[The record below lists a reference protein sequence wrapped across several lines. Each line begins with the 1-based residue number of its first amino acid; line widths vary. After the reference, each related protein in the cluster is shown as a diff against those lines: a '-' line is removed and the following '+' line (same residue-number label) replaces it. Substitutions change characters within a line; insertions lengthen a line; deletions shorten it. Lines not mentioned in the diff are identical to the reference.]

1 MSDLRMQIAASLFQ
15 AAPGGYVYRELHGW
29 PFKRALH
36 YLVTEDQ
43 KIAILD
49 VVVPR
54 RPILWQVALWST
66 FCLFVAV
73 DCVSLWLY
81 TGHDTPTGFD
91 IFGVLALA
99 ATQLLVALAILFG
112 WRRRQLAPL
121 IATLTP
127 TELRITRS
135 DMRKAATNAMSS
147 KQLLFAGLASLFLF
161 ASVAM
166 LINGGLQ
173 LAWHHPTCLLW
184 IACGVAFAGN
194 AWFYLRQ
201 VVHSSR

>member
-1 MSDLRMQIAASLFQ
+1 MSDLQIAASLFQ
-15 AAPGGYVYRELHGW
+15 AAPGGYVYREPYGW
-29 PFKRALH
+29 PFKHALH

-66 FCLFVAV
+66 LCVFVAV
-73 DCVSLWLY
+73 DCVALWLY

-91 IFGVLALA
+91 IFAVLALA
-99 ATQLLVALAILFG
+99 ATQVLVALVILFW

-135 DMRKAATNAMSS
+135 DMRKPATNAMSS
-147 KQLLFAGLASLFLF
+147 KQLLF
-161 ASVAM
+161 
-166 LINGGLQ
+166 GG
-173 LAWHHPTCLLW
+173 P
-184 IACGVAFAGN
+184 V
-194 AWFYLRQ
+194 
-201 VVHSSR
+201 SSPPSRC